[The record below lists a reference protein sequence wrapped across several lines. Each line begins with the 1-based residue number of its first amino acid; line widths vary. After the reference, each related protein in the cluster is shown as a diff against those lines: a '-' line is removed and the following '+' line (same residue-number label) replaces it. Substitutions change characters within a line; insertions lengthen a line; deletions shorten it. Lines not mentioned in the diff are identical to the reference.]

1 MKTKIGVLVL
11 IIVLLGLFI
20 GAKVY
25 ADDQFVV
32 YKADL
37 KKQDLRLY
45 WKNGK
50 GEKFWK
56 YREPQTLAGEKQT
69 DAKICH
75 EWRNV

>member
-11 IIVLLGLFI
+11 IIVFLGLFI

-37 KKQDLRLY
+37 KKTR
-45 WKNGK
+45 
-50 GEKFWK
+50 F
-56 YREPQTLAGEKQT
+56 
-69 DAKICH
+69 KIVL
-75 EWRNV
+75 EE